1 MAKTTTE
8 VSDPAQTAVGSIG
21 AELREL
27 IEAVPESNREDAQY
41 NIVMAI
47 LAAKDA
53 SELDNPWSA
62 TAGLGAYNDRVITIR
77 HIRRSPSSFE
87 GGPGVFLILDVKTE
101 DDGDEHVVTTGSVSV
116 VVQLLKAFQL
126 GAFPLT
132 CIPKV
137 SKRQTARGYWPQ
149 HLEIVRP
156 DEG

>member
-1 MAKTTTE
+1 MAKTTE
-8 VSDPAQTAVGSIG
+8 IADPAQTAIESIG

-27 IEAVPESNREDAQY
+27 IEVVPETSREDAQY

-47 LAAKDA
+47 LRAKDA

-77 HIRRSPSSFE
+77 SMRRAPSSFE
-87 GGPGVFLILDVKTE
+87 GGPGVFLILDVHTE
-101 DDGDEHVVTTGSVSV
+101 DDNEEHVVTTGSVSV

-126 GAFPLT
+126 GAIPLT
-132 CIPKV
+132 CVPRV

-149 HLEIVRP
+149 HLEIARP
-156 DEG
+156 DTN